1 MSMFLQN
8 SQYSK
13 TQHLAKRKSF
23 SEIMGYK
30 NEFEELL
37 LSAIM
42 LKQKDESVK
51 TRVKSWNLLKENL
64 EEYCK
69 ENNIFMEESNYT
81 YCGSY
86 TPDCKTMIRLR
97 DHSVGLII
105 KKLFDPRDNTAG
117 KYEIVFDIIFTKLHC
132 HYYYF
137 DFKEWKDILFIV
149 KWYFEPQTDENIE
162 LFKAAIEKK
171 KAACAAL
178 NLVSE
183 INQKTLKS
191 YFDKLCEK
199 FKLEYPGINYQIEN
213 DSSFYIVNFRLR
225 PYYKLQLKIKCSEL
239 ALQLKEVDE
248 VLEKALEISSS
259 SLCPSIILNRNLANL

>member
-1 MSMFLQN
+1 MGKWKRRSFLQ
-8 SQYSK
+8 
-13 TQHLAKRKSF
+13 
-23 SEIMGYK
+23 IMGYSDD
-30 NEFEELL
+30 FESLL
-37 LSAIM
+37 FSALHIH
-42 LKQKDESVK
+42 QRDESVK
-51 TRVKSWNLLKENL
+51 TRVNSWNLLKENL

-81 YCGSY
+81 YYGSY
-86 TPDCKTMIRLR
+86 TPDCKTMLRLR
-97 DHSVGLII
+97 NHDVHGTLII
-105 KKLFDPRDNTAG
+105 KKVFDPRDNTAG
-117 KYEIVFDIIFTKLHC
+117 KYEIVFDDIFRILHC

-171 KAACAAL
+171 KAACVAL

-191 YFDKLCEK
+191 YFDTLCEK

-225 PYYKLQLKIKCSEL
+225 PYYKLQLKLKCSEF
-239 ALQLKEVDE
+239 ALQLKEVDGI
-248 VLEKALEISSS
+248 LEKALEISSS
-259 SLCPSIILNRNLANL
+259 SLCPSIILNRNLASL